1 MSYAMQLTDQ
11 SRTTAILFLHGFT
24 ATPSELE
31 PTAQLLRQRGFEVYT
46 PLLPGHGNSPQ
57 ELNRSNWKDWF
68 DKVNETL
75 DQINDQHERIIVT
88 GLSMG
93 GLLALLAAVRL
104 AEKVDGVVA
113 INAPIWAL
121 SFPMNCLWQ
130 FSFLLPPLPCSVKK
144 AKLEALPG
152 REAYDVYPVR
162 ALRSMLSLRKLV
174 MRECSRISLPASIIQ
189 SRMDEQ
195 VSPRSGAWLVEKI
208 INADYTELYL
218 AGHVATIGVEREK
231 IVEAICQ
238 LDQRLN
244 EK

>member
-11 SRTTAILFLHGFT
+11 SLNTAILFLHGFT

-31 PTAQLLRQRGFEVYT
+31 PTVQLLRQEGFEVYT
-46 PLLPGHGNSPQ
+46 PLLPGHGASP
-57 ELNRSNWKDWF
+57 EVLNQSDWKEWF
-68 DKVNETL
+68 ASVTENLSQIHGRYEKV
-75 DQINDQHERIIVT
+75 IVA

-93 GLLALLAAVRL
+93 GLLALLAAARL
-104 AEKVDGVVA
+104 EEKVDGVVA

-144 AKLEALPG
+144 AKRGALPG

-195 VSPRSGAWLVEKI
+195 VSPRSGTWLVEAI
-208 INADYTELYL
+208 PGAAYTELCL

-231 IVEAICQ
+231 IVAAICR
-238 LDQRLN
+238 LDYMLN